1 MFHQYQSPMEDMTT
15 ALVIFFFIPSRPLGW
30 AADSDF
36 DANSDDNNM
45 VSVVLELE
53 NDRHREMYE
62 DFVQWVAINQNSRSA
77 VAISKQD
84 AETWIRHRE
93 E

>member
-1 MFHQYQSPMEDMTT
+1 MSHQYQFPLEDMTT
-15 ALVIFFFIPSRPLGW
+15 TLVIFFFIPSWPFGW
-30 AADSDF
+30 ADNSDF

-62 DFVQWVAINQNSRSA
+62 DLVQWVAINQNSQSA
-77 VAISKQD
+77 VTISKQD
-84 AETWIRHRE
+84 RETWIRHWE